1 MKNLMNLT
9 LPLSKCFGPGEPGWL
24 ARDVPV
30 NTEFDFA
37 AGRSSGPAG
46 TFVRSPATG
55 QWARAH

>member
-1 MKNLMNLT
+1 MNLT

-24 ARDVPV
+24 ARDVPI
-30 NTEFDFA
+30 NTEIDFA